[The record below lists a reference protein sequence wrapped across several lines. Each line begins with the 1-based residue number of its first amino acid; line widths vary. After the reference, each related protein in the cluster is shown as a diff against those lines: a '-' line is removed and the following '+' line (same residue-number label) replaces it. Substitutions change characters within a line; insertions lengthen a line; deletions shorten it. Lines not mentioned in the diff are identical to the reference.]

1 MIKKYSIGLVIA
13 MVLAIVNVNAAEK
26 TPWYSNVGV
35 KAYAALEHPQ
45 FDNPE
50 WSGGVDVGFKL
61 NDKVSLHADLM
72 SFAYNEWRGSVV
84 DRASLLGKY
93 ELFTSANKAFAIYG
107 IAGGGYNLHTDNWL
121 FTAGLGVSYDVTKNI
136 QVFADSRPYAEF
148 NANSGLSSR
157 FGIGYNF

>member
-1 MIKKYSIGLVIA
+1 MIKNLILIVTA
-13 MVLAIVNVNAAEK
+13 VLTVASVNAADDTLISK
-26 TPWYSNVGV
+26 LGV

-50 WSGGVDVGFKL
+50 WSAGVDVGFRL
-61 NDKVSLHADLM
+61 NEKVTLHADLM

-93 ELFTSANKAFAIYG
+93 ELFTSANKAFVVYG
-107 IAGGGYNLHTDNWL
+107 LAGGGYNLHSDNWL
-121 FTAGLGVSYDVTKNI
+121 FTAGLGVSLDVTKNL
-136 QVFADSRPYAEF
+136 QLFADSRPYAEF

-157 FGIGYNF
+157 FGIGWNF